1 MAKEKSKMA
10 TRIKTE
16 RVFKRTRQTM
26 AEFQRAG
33 KAAKLLLDALRTAGV
48 KARDKE
54 LFSRLLSQMFKVIK
68 SDNVHKR
75 GERTV
80 VDGDIELI
88 RGFDFNQNGK
98 LSSLLFLQPTV
109 SIDRATGTMKVDLP
123 AFIPEE
129 MIKAPLNATY
139 FTIACAAAEIDF
151 AEGTFVTASAST
163 EALPYSDE
171 VLAAPISLTATVT
184 PNSTKWLVL
193 AVGIAFNDETNDKA
207 DTFADSTYNGV
218 CVVAVS
224 GPGV

>member
-54 LFSRLLSQMFKVIK
+54 LFSRLLSQMFTVIK
-68 SDNVHKR
+68 SDALHQR

-80 VDGDIELI
+80 ADGNMDLI

-109 SIDRATGTMKVDLP
+109 SIDRVTGTMKVDLP

-139 FTIACAAAEIDF
+139 FSITCAAAEIDF
-151 AEGTFVTASAST
+151 AAGTFVTASAGT
-163 EALPYSDE
+163 EALPYGDE
-171 VLAAPISLTATVT
+171 VLAAPISLSATVT

-193 AVGIAFNDETNDKA
+193 AVGIAFSDETNDKA
-207 DTFADSTYNGV
+207 DTFADSTYNGM

-224 GPGV
+224 SPGA